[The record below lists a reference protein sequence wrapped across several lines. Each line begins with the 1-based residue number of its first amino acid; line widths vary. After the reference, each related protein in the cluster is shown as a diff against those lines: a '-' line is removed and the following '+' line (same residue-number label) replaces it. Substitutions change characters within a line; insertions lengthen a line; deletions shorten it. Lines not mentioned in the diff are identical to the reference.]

1 MFAFEMERASKNL
14 LFATT
19 IVLFYPL
26 EMVRQKAS
34 WMKNMDKKVV
44 FNLVMFEVICV
55 L

>member
-26 EMVRQKAS
+26 EMVRQSFLDEEYGQEKGVQS
-34 WMKNMDKKVV
+34 LNV
-44 FNLVMFEVICV
+44 
-55 L
+55 